1 MLRRWHGSSNMS
13 LHRLSGGQI
22 PGTAI
27 TLIGA
32 KIVAAPE
39 RSSARGEAAAVAR
52 NQQMDK
58 RRG

>member
-1 MLRRWHGSSNMS
+1 MS

-52 NQQMDK
+52 NQQIDK